1 MHVKQ
6 SLLGFD
12 IGQALQGHPNT
23 LQGFVLHNGDRY
35 LLDHVQGHLL
45 VSQVFTDLR
54 GQVGLVLGHEL
65 AMEVFHPLGSIGDE
79 LVDQF

>member
-1 MHVKQ
+1 M
-6 SLLGFD
+6 G
-12 IGQALQGHPNT
+12 
-23 LQGFVLHNGDRY
+23 Y